1 MSGGNCAM
9 NKIIRLEVAN
19 LCRCFHFWD
28 FEFNMEKR
36 KRIENDI
43 ISGKRSMFVYEH
55 AEKYVAGVSLSTCDE
70 DTCCIS
76 YLAVDEN
83 YQNKGIG
90 TALIKFACDYAKD
103 LNFKRVCLE
112 VDYSNIRAKKLY
124 QRLGFSDDKINSQS
138 RIRMIK
144 HLI

>member
-1 MSGGNCAM
+1 M
-9 NKIIRLEVAN
+9 NEIIPLEAAN
-19 LCRCFHFWD
+19 LCKCFCFWD

-43 ISGKRSMFVYEH
+43 MSGKRSMFVYEY
-55 AEKYVAGVSLSTCDE
+55 EGEYVAGISISTYDE

-76 YLAVDEN
+76 YLAVEEN

-90 TALIKFACDYAKD
+90 TALIKFACDYAKE
-103 LNFKRVCLE
+103 LIFKRILLE
-112 VDYSNIRAKKLY
+112 VDDSNIRAKKLY
-124 QRLGFSDDKINSQS
+124 QRLGFLVDEMELQG

-144 HLI
+144 HLT